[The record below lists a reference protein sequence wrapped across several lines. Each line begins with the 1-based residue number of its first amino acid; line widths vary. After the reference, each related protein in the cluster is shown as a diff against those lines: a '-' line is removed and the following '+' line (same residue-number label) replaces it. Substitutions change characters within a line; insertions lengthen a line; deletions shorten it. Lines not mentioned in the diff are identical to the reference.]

1 MGERAIR
8 DYPDAHVQEL
18 AELFASHPIWLD
30 AARSIADGA
39 TSRVYF
45 SHRPG
50 EPWHLERRR
59 GRSVLAPGITEDPD
73 FAFRFTPAA
82 IERLSAVEGEVGNF
96 AVELFRLIIDD
107 DPDLRIG
114 FRIVAPFTRL
124 ARRGYLSLLLRGGP
138 RVVAFGASHGVRT
151 LGALRRLVAQ
161 LVAREPEPWEATGPA
176 APRRG
181 E

>member
-1 MGERAIR
+1 VSETGTDAF
-8 DYPDAHVQEL
+8 PDPHVRQL
-18 AELFASHPIWLD
+18 AELFASHPVWLD
-30 AARSIADGA
+30 AARSIAEGA

-50 EPWHLERRR
+50 EPWQLERHR
-59 GRSVLAPGITEDPD
+59 GRSLLAPGCASDPD

-82 IERLSAVEGEVGNF
+82 IERMVAVEGGVGDF
-96 AVELFRLIIDD
+96 AVVLFRLIIDED
-107 DPDLRIG
+107 ADLRVG
-114 FRIVAPFTRL
+114 FRIVAPLTRL

-138 RVVAFGASHGVRT
+138 KVVAFGAAHGVRT
-151 LGALRRLVAQ
+151 LGALHRLVAQ
-161 LVAREPEPWEATGPA
+161 LVAREPEPWEQAGPA